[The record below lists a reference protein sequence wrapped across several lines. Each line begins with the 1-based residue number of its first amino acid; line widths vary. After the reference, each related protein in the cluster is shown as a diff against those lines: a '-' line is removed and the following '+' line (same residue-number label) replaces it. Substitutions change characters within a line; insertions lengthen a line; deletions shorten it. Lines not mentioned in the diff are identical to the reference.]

1 MTKVLVVDD
10 HPIVLQGC
18 RRILED
24 SAGTTVFEASDV
36 ATGYELFRSNRPDV
50 VVIDLSMRDVGLA
63 GLSLIRRVNEVD
75 RRVPIL
81 VLSMHRDPTIVLQA
95 LEAGA
100 VGYVLKDTAT
110 EELLKAIQEVQTGN
124 RYLSHSLAID
134 VAVSR
139 VPPRSQSLAD
149 LSSRELDAL
158 ALLAKGK
165 SYSQIAQELN
175 ISYKTVVNITSQL
188 KKKLDADNLPALVQK
203 ATQLLPPPMF
213 WSVGRNRSI
222 CQNIPGL
229 FAKISRVIPG
239 TIFARA

>member
-18 RRILED
+18 RHILEG
-24 SAGTTVFEASDV
+24 SAGTTVFGASDV
-36 ATGYELFRSNRPDV
+36 ATGYELFRSSRPDV

-63 GLSLIRRVNEVD
+63 GLSLIRRINEVD

-81 VLSMHRDPTIVLQA
+81 VLSMHRDPSLVLQA

-110 EELLKAIQEVQTGN
+110 EDLLKAIQEVQRGN

-134 VAVSR
+134 VAVCR
-139 VPPRSQSLAD
+139 MPPRSQSLAD
-149 LSSRELDAL
+149 LTSRQLDAL

-165 SYSQIAQELN
+165 SYGEIAQALN
-175 ISYKTVVNITSQL
+175 VSYKTVVNISWQL
-188 KKKLDADNLPALVQK
+188 KKKLGVDTLPALVQK
-203 ATQLLPPPMF
+203 AMQLLPPTDDLE
-213 WSVGRNRSI
+213 RRSH
-222 CQNIPGL
+222 
-229 FAKISRVIPG
+229 
-239 TIFARA
+239 